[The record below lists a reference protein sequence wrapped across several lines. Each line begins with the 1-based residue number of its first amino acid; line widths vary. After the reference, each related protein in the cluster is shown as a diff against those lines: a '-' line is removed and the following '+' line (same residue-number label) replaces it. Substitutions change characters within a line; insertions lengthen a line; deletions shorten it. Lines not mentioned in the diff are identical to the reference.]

1 MSVVNDGSLA
11 SDIVVTA
18 KKASGISDFYDALET
33 TVSCGDVP
41 LYGGPLSALRSA
53 PLRLA
58 PGARGELRFDVGLP
72 ADAPNALAS
81 SYAKVTLYVDAEQAH

>member
-18 KKASGISDFYDALET
+18 KKSSGITDFYDALET
-33 TVSCGDVP
+33 TVSCGETP
-41 LYGGPLSALRSA
+41 LYSGRFADLRTTA
-53 PLRLA
+53 LRLA